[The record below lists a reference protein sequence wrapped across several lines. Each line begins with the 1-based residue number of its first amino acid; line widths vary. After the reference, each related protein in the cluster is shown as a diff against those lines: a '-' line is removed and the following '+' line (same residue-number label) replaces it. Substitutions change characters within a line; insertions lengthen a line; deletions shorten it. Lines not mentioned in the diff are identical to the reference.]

1 MQGAVAGIVIF
12 VIFMALCFM
21 TVPIG
26 ISIGAACVI
35 YCLLGGSVDM
45 NYITTNMFTGCDSFP
60 LMAIPF
66 FVLSGAL
73 MEGGGL
79 SKRLVN
85 FFDAFVG
92 HKTGGL
98 AIVCV
103 IACMFFG
110 AISGSAPATV
120 AAIGTIMAP
129 SMIERGYSKGFTMAL
144 IAASGCLGTII
155 PPSIPMVMFG
165 VATGT
170 SISSLFMAGFL
181 PGIACGLCLIVLSV
195 MASKKNGWTGNG
207 LTFTWARVGRE
218 FKDAIWAL
226 LVPVIILGGIYGGI
240 FTPTEAAVVAVV
252 YALIIG
258 LFVYKELDL
267 STVWVKLFDS
277 AKTTGTILII
287 VATGTVLGR
296 VLTLDEL
303 FEQGYKAIFLATG
316 AGLPKFMGIPGENA
330 NGVFSANEYLTRS
343 NLMKAFRDDYD
354 TPIAAGK
361 KVAVVGGG
369 NVAMDAARTARRL
382 GAEVTVVYRRGREEM
397 PARAE
402 EVHHAE
408 QEGIR
413 KLEGVQASDE
423 LDTAL
428 RAVPEYGLED
438 YTLAN
443 SRYQLVEEDGGEEQ
457 VISFDQHF

>member
-1 MQGAVAGIVIF
+1 MEGAVAGIVIF
-12 VIFMALCFM
+12 SIFMILCFL

-26 ISIGAACVI
+26 ISIGTACVI

-103 IACMFFG
+103 VACMFFG

-120 AAIGTIMAP
+120 AAIGTILAP

-144 IAASGCLGTII
+144 IASSGCLGTIS
-155 PPSIPMVMFG
+155 PPSIPLVMFG
-165 VATGT
+165 VATGA
-170 SISSLFMAGFL
+170 SISSLLMAGFL
-181 PGIACGLCLIVLSV
+181 PGIACGLCLIGLSV
-195 MASKKNGWTGNG
+195 MTSKKNGWVGNG
-207 LTFTWARVGRE
+207 LTFSWGRVWHE
-218 FKDAIWAL
+218 LKDAIWAL

-252 YALIIG
+252 YALIVG
-258 LFVYKELDL
+258 LFVYKELNFN
-267 STVWVKLFDS
+267 TVWVKLFDS

-296 VLTLDEL
+296 VLTLEQIPTMVASALQNFTESRFVILLVINLILLVVGCLMETTSAILIIAPILAPIVASFGVNPVHFGIIMVVNLSIGFITPPVGANLFVACGVGNIKFQEL
-303 FEQGYKAIFLATG
+303 VKNIWTFLFALLVALVAITY
-316 AGLPKFMGIPGENA
+316 IE
-330 NGVFSANEYLTRS
+330 
-343 NLMKAFRDDYD
+343 
-354 TPIAAGK
+354 PIAMLLP
-361 KVAVVGGG
+361 
-369 NVAMDAARTARRL
+369 NL
-382 GAEVTVVYRRGREEM
+382 F
-397 PARAE
+397 
-402 EVHHAE
+402 
-408 QEGIR
+408 
-413 KLEGVQASDE
+413 S
-423 LDTAL
+423 
-428 RAVPEYGLED
+428 
-438 YTLAN
+438 
-443 SRYQLVEEDGGEEQ
+443 
-457 VISFDQHF
+457 

>member
-1 MQGAVAGIVIF
+1 MEGAVAGIAIF
-12 VIFMALCFM
+12 VIFMALCFL

-195 MASKKNGWTGNG
+195 MTSKKNGWTGNG
-207 LTFTWARVGRE
+207 LTFTWARVGHE

-252 YALIIG
+252 YALIVG

-267 STVWVKLFDS
+267 SKVWEKFFES

-296 VLTLDEL
+296 VLTL
-303 FEQGYKAIFLATG
+303 EQIPTMVATALQSFTDSRFVILLVIDLILLVVGCLMETTSAILIIAPI
-316 AGLPKFMGIPGENA
+316 L
-330 NGVFSANEYLTRS
+330 
-343 NLMKAFRDDYD
+343 
-354 TPIAAGK
+354 TPIVAAFNVNPIHFGIIMVVNLSIGFITPPVGANLF
-361 KVAVVGGG
+361 VACGVG
-369 NVAMDAARTARRL
+369 NIKFQDLVKNIWTFLVAL
-382 GAEVTVVYRRGREEM
+382 LV
-397 PARAE
+397 
-402 EVHHAE
+402 
-408 QEGIR
+408 
-413 KLEGVQASDE
+413 
-423 LDTAL
+423 AL
-428 RAVPEYGLED
+428 VAITYIEPIAML
-438 YTLAN
+438 LPN
-443 SRYQLVEEDGGEEQ
+443 LFS
-457 VISFDQHF
+457 

>member
-1 MQGAVAGIVIF
+1 MEGAVAGIVIF
-12 VIFMALCFM
+12 VIFMILCFM

-195 MASKKNGWTGNG
+195 MTSKKNGWTGNG

-252 YALIIG
+252 YALIVG

-267 STVWVKLFDS
+267 SRVWEKFFES

-296 VLTLDEL
+296 VLTL
-303 FEQGYKAIFLATG
+303 EQIPTMVATALQSFTDSRFVILLVIDLILLVVGCLMETTSAILIIAPI
-316 AGLPKFMGIPGENA
+316 L
-330 NGVFSANEYLTRS
+330 
-343 NLMKAFRDDYD
+343 
-354 TPIAAGK
+354 TPIVAAFNVNPIHFGIIMVVNLSIGFITPPVGANLF
-361 KVAVVGGG
+361 VACGVG
-369 NVAMDAARTARRL
+369 NIKFQDLVKNIWTFLVAL
-382 GAEVTVVYRRGREEM
+382 LV
-397 PARAE
+397 
-402 EVHHAE
+402 
-408 QEGIR
+408 
-413 KLEGVQASDE
+413 
-423 LDTAL
+423 AL
-428 RAVPEYGLED
+428 VAITYIEPIAML
-438 YTLAN
+438 LPN
-443 SRYQLVEEDGGEEQ
+443 LFS
-457 VISFDQHF
+457 